1 MVFTGFGKFLIAWLR
16 DPGGSQFF
24 YIIEISPNPVVCQ
37 PMGNLH
43 DVEGADGHGP
53 HGSLKNSELCPAPFP
68 PEHMYRER
76 QKRFS

>member
-68 PEHMYRER
+68 LEHMYVYRER
-76 QKRFS
+76 QK